1 MLQSMTGF
9 GKSNGL
15 YQSKKVSVEIRSL
28 NSKGL
33 DLNLRI
39 PSVYR
44 ELESELR
51 KLLGEQLDR
60 GKIDFGIYIESQAD
74 QSNGLINTE
83 LASMYYQE
91 LKKLNESWSEAPVDY
106 LSLVLKLPEVLNQ
119 QAPEV
124 SDEEKEFIMSL
135 ALSACEK
142 LTQFRVQ
149 EGQALHVDFTEK
161 IESIRN
167 GIQEIRV
174 FEPERIQVIRER
186 ISKALTDLSDVRID
200 ENRLEQE
207 MIFYL
212 EKLDVSEEKMRLTN
226 HLDYFLNTMVIPRN
240 GKKLGFICQEMGR
253 EINTLGS
260 KCNHAEIQKRVVD
273 MKDNLEKMKEQILN
287 TL

>member
-15 YQSKKVSVEIRSL
+15 YQSKKVSIEIRSL

-33 DLNLRI
+33 DLNVKI
-39 PSVYR
+39 PTSYR
-44 ELESELR
+44 ELESEIR

-60 GKIDFGIYIESQAD
+60 GKIDFGIYIESQSD

-83 LASMYYQE
+83 LATLYYQE

-106 LSLVLKLPEVLNQ
+106 LSLVLRLPDVLNQ

-124 SDEEKEFIMSL
+124 SDEEKKFIMDL
-135 ALSACEK
+135 ALSACQK
-142 LTQFRVQ
+142 LTQFRAQ
-149 EGQALHVDFTEK
+149 EGEALHADFTEK

-167 GIQEIRV
+167 GIEEIRA

-186 ISKALTDLSDVRID
+186 ISKALSDLSDVRID

-207 MIFYL
+207 MIYYL

-226 HLDYFLNTMVIPRN
+226 HLDYFLNTMVIQRN

>member
-15 YQSKKVSVEIRSL
+15 YQSKKVSIEIRSL

-39 PSVYR
+39 PSAYR

-83 LASMYYQE
+83 LATLYYQE
-91 LKKLNESWSEAPVDY
+91 IKKLNESWSEAPVDY
-106 LSLVLKLPEVLNQ
+106 LSLVLRLPEVLNQ

-124 SDEEKEFIMSL
+124 SDEEKKFIMDL

-142 LTQFRVQ
+142 LTQFRAQ
-149 EGQALHVDFTEK
+149 EGEALHADFTEK

-167 GIQEIRV
+167 GIEEIRV

>member
-15 YQSKKVSVEIRSL
+15 YQSKKVSIEIRSL

-39 PSVYR
+39 PSAYR

-74 QSNGLINTE
+74 QSNGLINSE
-83 LASMYYQE
+83 LATLYYQE
-91 LKKLNESWSEAPVDY
+91 LKKLNESWAEAPVDY
-106 LSLVLKLPEVLNQ
+106 LSLVLRLPEVLNQ
-119 QAPEV
+119 QTPEV
-124 SDEEKEFIMSL
+124 SDEEKKFIMDL

-142 LTQFRVQ
+142 LTQFRAQ
-149 EGQALHVDFTEK
+149 EGEALHADFTEK

-186 ISKALTDLSDVRID
+186 ISKALSDLSDVRID

>member
-15 YQSKKVSVEIRSL
+15 YQSKKVSIEIRSL

-39 PSVYR
+39 PSAYR

-83 LASMYYQE
+83 LATLYYQE

-106 LSLVLKLPEVLNQ
+106 LSLVLRLPEVLNQ

-124 SDEEKEFIMSL
+124 SDEEKKFIMDL

-142 LTQFRVQ
+142 LTQFRAQ
-149 EGQALHVDFTEK
+149 EGEALHADFTEK

-186 ISKALTDLSDVRID
+186 ISKALSDLSDVRID

>member
-15 YQSKKVSVEIRSL
+15 YQSKKVSIEIRSL

-39 PSVYR
+39 PSAYR

-83 LASMYYQE
+83 LATLYYQE

-106 LSLVLKLPEVLNQ
+106 LSLVLRLPEVLNQ

-124 SDEEKEFIMSL
+124 SDEEKKFIMEL
-135 ALSACEK
+135 ALSACDK
-142 LTQFRVQ
+142 LTQFRAQ
-149 EGQALHVDFTEK
+149 EGEALHADFTEK

>member
-9 GKSNGL
+9 GKSNGI
-15 YQSKKVSVEIRSL
+15 YQSKKVSIEIRSL

-33 DLNLRI
+33 DLNVRI
-39 PSVYR
+39 PTIYR

-60 GKIDFGIYIESQAD
+60 GKIDFGIYIESQSD

-83 LASMYYQE
+83 LATNYYQE
-91 LKKLNESWSEAPVDY
+91 LKSLNESWGEAPVDY
-106 LSLVLKLPEVLNQ
+106 LSMVLRMPEVLNQ
-119 QAPEV
+119 QAPEI
-124 SDEEKEFIMSL
+124 SDGEKAFIMDL
-135 ALSACEK
+135 AVSACQK
-142 LTQFRVQ
+142 LTQFREQ
-149 EGQALHVDFTEK
+149 EGQALQKDFSEK

-167 GIQEIRV
+167 GIKEIIV
-174 FEPERIQVIRER
+174 FEPERMITIRER
-186 ISKALTDLSDVRID
+186 IFKALTDLSDVRID

-260 KCNHAEIQKRVVD
+260 KCNHADIQKRVVD
-273 MKDNLEKMKEQILN
+273 MKDNLEKMKEQVLN

>member
-15 YQSKKVSVEIRSL
+15 YQSKKVSIEIRSL

-39 PSVYR
+39 PSAYR

-83 LASMYYQE
+83 LATLYYQE

-106 LSLVLKLPEVLNQ
+106 LSLVLRLPEVLNQ

-124 SDEEKEFIMSL
+124 SDEEKKFIMDL

-142 LTQFRVQ
+142 LTQFRAQ
-149 EGQALHVDFTEK
+149 EGEALHADFTEK

>member
-15 YQSKKVSVEIRSL
+15 YQSKKVSIEIRSL

-83 LASMYYQE
+83 LASLYYQE
-91 LKKLNESWSEAPVDY
+91 LKKLNESWSEAPIDY

-124 SDEEKEFIMSL
+124 SDEEKEFIMKL

-142 LTQFRVQ
+142 LTQFRAQ